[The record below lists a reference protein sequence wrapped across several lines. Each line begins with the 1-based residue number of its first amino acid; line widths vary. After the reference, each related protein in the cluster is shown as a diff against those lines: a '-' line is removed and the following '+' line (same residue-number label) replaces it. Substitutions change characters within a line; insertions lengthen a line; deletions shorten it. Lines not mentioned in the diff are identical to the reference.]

1 MCIYPAAIPI
11 SFAGLLV
18 GAGTAIESRNAFQ
31 SVTASA
37 AEVTRATMSRPIAM
51 STRSALDII
60 PPDGRIERWK
70 RGGRGLS
77 LNRRQVHQFFFG
89 RDQIAPGRE
98 WSRRS
103 LLPDAVC
110 SKCSRLPPGWI
121 LASKVCYLA
130 QQGNRTRVG
139 GFRTT

>member
-60 PPDGRIERWK
+60 PPDGRRERWK
-70 RGGRGLS
+70 RGGGGLS
-77 LNRRQVHQFFFG
+77 LNRRRVQQFFFG
-89 RDQIAPGRE
+89 RDPLAPAGE
-98 WSRRS
+98 WT
-103 LLPDAVC
+103 
-110 SKCSRLPPGWI
+110 K
-121 LASKVCYLA
+121 
-130 QQGNRTRVG
+130 RT
-139 GFRTT
+139 